1 MSLDEIK
8 ERYYALLKAYVYS
21 PQELHLAESS
31 ALGRQLVLAGV
42 PPEEIAE
49 IHHEAINL
57 LAEEE
62 PDLTLVDVA
71 RRISAPLMEMLMAY
85 GLAFRE
91 RIAAIEEWRK
101 LSSVVE
107 ASPNAVLIVNTQY
120 LIEYVNPAFCR
131 LSGLTA
137 GELVGRPLEVLRPV
151 LNLGDL
157 WDTIIA
163 ANKRGET
170 WRGDMWTPEVQG
182 ERRLLDMTIF
192 PIRGPDGEVTH
203 FAALGRDVTE
213 QRRLQEEVMK
223 VEKLESLGVLAG
235 GIAHDFNNILMG
247 VLGNIALARMYQH
260 DRHMVESVLADAEKA
275 ALRARGLT
283 QQLLVF
289 AKGGAPVLKTETL
302 QDVIRDTAEFV
313 LRGSNVRGVYELPA
327 DLWPANVD
335 KGQFS
340 QVIQNLVLN
349 AVQAMPSGGTLTIRG
364 ENLTLSHMQVP
375 PLPAGRYVRITVEDE
390 GIGIPQTYLR
400 RIFEPY
406 FTTKQAGSGLGLS
419 IVYSIMRQHG
429 GTVTVE
435 SELGKGARFYLYL
448 PAAESTVAEKPA
460 GQPVLRTGSARVLVM
475 DDDEM
480 VQQVLKGM
488 LRHLGYQ
495 VDVVNDG
502 KEMLEAYAS
511 ALAGGEPYGVV
522 IMDLT
527 VPGGMGGKEAVRELK
542 RRFPQARAIVSSGY
556 ASDPIMA
563 SYRDYGF
570 DGVIP
575 KPFTMEDLSQ
585 VVYEVLNG

>member
-31 ALGRQLVLAGV
+31 ALGRQLVVAGI

-49 IHHEAINL
+49 IHHEAINR

-91 RIAAIEEWRK
+91 HIAAIEEWRK

-120 LIEYVNPAFCR
+120 MIEYVNPAFCA

-137 GELVGRPLEVLRPV
+137 EELVGRPLEALRPV
-151 LNLGDL
+151 LNLGGL

-163 ANKRGET
+163 INKRGET
-170 WRGDMWTPEVQG
+170 WRGDMWIPEVQG

-192 PIRGPDGEVTH
+192 PIRGPDGEITH

-247 VLGNIALARMYQH
+247 ILGNISLARMYQH
-260 DRHMVESVLADAEKA
+260 DRHMVENVLADAERA
-275 ALRARGLT
+275 VLRARDLT
-283 QQLLVF
+283 KQLLVF
-289 AKGGAPVLKTETL
+289 AKGGAPVLKPETL
-302 QDVIRDTAEFV
+302 QDVIRDTSEFV
-313 LRGSNVRGVYELPA
+313 LRGSKVRGVYELPA

-349 AVQAMPSGGTLTIRG
+349 AVQAMPSGGTITIRG
-364 ENLTLSHMQVP
+364 ENLTLAHMQVP
-375 PLPAGRYVRITVEDE
+375 PLPAGRYVRITVQDE

-419 IVYSIMRQHG
+419 VVYSIMRQHG

-448 PAAESTVAEKPA
+448 PAAESTVVEKPA
-460 GQPVLRTGSARVLVM
+460 DQPALRTGSARVLVM
-475 DDDEM
+475 DDDMM

-502 KEMLEAYAS
+502 EEMLEAYAS

-527 VPGGMGGKEAVRELK
+527 IPGGMGGKEAVRELK

-575 KPFTMEDLSQ
+575 KPFTLEDLSQ
-585 VVYEVLNG
+585 VVYEVLNR